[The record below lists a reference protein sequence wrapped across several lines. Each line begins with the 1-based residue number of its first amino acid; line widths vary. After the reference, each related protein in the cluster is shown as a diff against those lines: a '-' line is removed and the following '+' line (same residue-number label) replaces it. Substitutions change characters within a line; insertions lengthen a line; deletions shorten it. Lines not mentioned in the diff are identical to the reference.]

1 MPIYTSL
8 RRAAIAAVLALA
20 VLASSSAGPARAQ
33 AHRATSAISVVD
45 DHGARVVLAKTP
57 QRIIALAPNVV
68 EILYALGLGSRVV
81 GVSADSDYPAAAT
94 HKPVVLSYP
103 AGANLEKIIALHP
116 DLLIAA
122 GIDAAYMPKLRS
134 LRLPTIVL
142 DPSTI
147 AGILHD
153 IVIAG
158 TATGRA
164 AAAET
169 LARSLQARI
178 DAVARRMRHVT
189 THPTVYYEIDY
200 GKTGGYTYGAGSFGD
215 ALITMAGGAN
225 LGRSGAGA
233 YPLLSPEKI
242 IGLNPQVIVLGNAA
256 YGVTARSVRARPGF
270 SAITA
275 VRAGHIYPFDD
286 SLVSRPGPRIVDG
299 LEGLARLL
307 HPEAFR

>member
-1 MPIYTSL
+1 M
-8 RRAAIAAVLALA
+8 ACVLALA
-20 VLASSSAGPARAQ
+20 VLVAPGAGLTRAQ
-33 AHRATSAISVVD
+33 TPRATSTISVVD
-45 DHGARVVLAKTP
+45 DHGVRVVLAKTP

-94 HKPVVLSYP
+94 HKPIVLSYP

-122 GIDAAYMPKLRS
+122 GIDATYMPKLTS
-134 LRLPTIVL
+134 LHLPTMVL

-147 AGILHD
+147 TGILHD
-153 IVIAG
+153 ITITGIA
-158 TATGRA
+158 TNHA
-164 AAAET
+164 AAAHT
-169 LARSLQARI
+169 LVQSLQARI
-178 DAVARRMRHVT
+178 GAVARRLRHISAR
-189 THPTVYYEIDY
+189 PTVYYEIDY

-215 ALITMAGGAN
+215 ALITMAGGTN
-225 LGRSGAGA
+225 VGRSGTGA

-242 IGLNPQVIVLGNAA
+242 IGLNPQIIVLGNAA
-256 YGVTARSVRARPGF
+256 YGMTARSVRARPGF
-270 SAITA
+270 SAIAA
-275 VRAGHIYPFDD
+275 VRADHIYPFND

-307 HPEAFR
+307 HPEAFH

>member
-1 MPIYTSL
+1 MRLHTSL
-8 RRAAIAAVLALA
+8 CSAAIACVLALA
-20 VLASSSAGPARAQ
+20 VLGLPATNLVRAQ
-33 AHRATSAISVVD
+33 AHRAPSAISVVD
-45 DHGARVVLAKTP
+45 DHGTRVILAKTP

-94 HKPVVLSYP
+94 HKPVILSYP
-103 AGANLEKIIALHP
+103 AGANLEKIVALRP

-122 GIDAAYMPKLRS
+122 GIDATYMPKLTS
-134 LRLPTIVL
+134 LHLPTIVL
-142 DPSTI
+142 DPGTI

-153 IVIAG
+153 IAITG
-158 TATGRA
+158 KATGRA
-164 AAAET
+164 AAAHT
-169 LARSLQARI
+169 LVQSLQGRI
-178 DAVARRMRHVT
+178 DAVARRLRHIT
-189 THPTVYYEIDY
+189 ARPTVYYEIDY

-215 ALITMAGGAN
+215 ALINMAGGAN

-242 IGLNPQVIVLGNAA
+242 IGLNPQVIVLGNAP
-256 YGVTARSVRARPGF
+256 YGMTARSVRVRPGF

-275 VRAGHIYPFDD
+275 VRTGHIYPFND